1 MSGTV
6 RARFKAGVLEL
17 LDRVDL
23 SEGAEVSV
31 TIIESATKEGKSGES
46 GESMR
51 DALKATAGAWKDL
64 IDAEALKRNIYKDR
78 LIDTRPVPKL

>member
-17 LDRVDL
+17 LDAVDL

-31 TIIESATKEGKSGES
+31 TIMSLLPRMETTVRACVMCSRQPQALGK
-46 GESMR
+46 
-51 DALKATAGAWKDL
+51 T
-64 IDAEALKRNIYKDR
+64 
-78 LIDTRPVPKL
+78 

>member
-17 LDRVDL
+17 LGNVNL
-23 SEGAEVSV
+23 SEGEEVSV
-31 TIIESATKEGKSGES
+31 TILESGGKKSG
-46 GESMR
+46 GSMR

-64 IDAEALKRNIYKDR
+64 IDADELKQNIYENR
-78 LIDTRPVPKL
+78 LINTRPVPKL

>member
-17 LDRVDL
+17 LDKVDL

-31 TIIESATKEGKSGES
+31 TIIESSPKENTSGET
-46 GESMR
+46 MR
-51 DALKATAGAWKDL
+51 EALKATAGAWKGL
-64 IDAEALKRNIYKDR
+64 IDAEELKRHIYEDR